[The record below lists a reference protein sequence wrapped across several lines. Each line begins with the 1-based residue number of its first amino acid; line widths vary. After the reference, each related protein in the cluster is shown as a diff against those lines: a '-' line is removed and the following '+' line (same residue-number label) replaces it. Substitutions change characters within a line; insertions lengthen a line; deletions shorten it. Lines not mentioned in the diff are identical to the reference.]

1 MLKIISIS
9 LLIFLQPII
18 TKAIELECQFEEVY
32 LDGEIQNGLFL
43 IKNDNMRY
51 EYFDRNLYIIFKK
64 KNDFYLVNKKDT
76 EKFQKI
82 PKDKNYVLDFI
93 SLIANDYPNI
103 KDFYENEH
111 ITLRVEKNSKNFFK
125 RISILSD
132 NLSLSIY
139 LNNCENKKI
148 ENRFFYYFP
157 YFEYR

>member
-1 MLKIISIS
+1 LLKIISIS

-18 TKAIELECQFEEVY
+18 MKAIELECQFEEVY
-32 LDGEIQNGLFL
+32 PDGEIQNGFFL
-43 IKNDNMRY
+43 IKNDKMRY
-51 EYFDRNLYIIFKK
+51 EYFDRNLFIIFKK

-93 SLIANDYPNI
+93 SSIANDYPNI
-103 KDFYENEH
+103 KDFYENEY

-157 YFEYR
+157 FFEYR

>member
-1 MLKIISIS
+1 M
-9 LLIFLQPII
+9 
-18 TKAIELECQFEEVY
+18 KAIELECQFEEVY
-32 LDGEIQNGLFL
+32 PDGEIQNGFFL
-43 IKNDNMRY
+43 IKNDKMRY
-51 EYFDRNLYIIFKK
+51 EYFDRNLFIIFKK

-93 SLIANDYPNI
+93 SSIANDYPNI
-103 KDFYENEH
+103 KDFYENEY

-157 YFEYR
+157 FFEYR

>member
-1 MLKIISIS
+1 M
-9 LLIFLQPII
+9 LIFLLPII

-32 LDGEIQNGLFL
+32 PDGEIQNGFFL

-51 EYFDRNLYIIFKK
+51 EYFDRNLFIIFKK

-93 SLIANDYPNI
+93 SSIANDYPNI
-103 KDFYENEH
+103 KDFYENEY

>member
-1 MLKIISIS
+1 MTFCLDTIIIR
-9 LLIFLQPII
+9 P
-18 TKAIELECQFEEVY
+18 
-32 LDGEIQNGLFL
+32 QNGIKIENAVILFHGYGGDGKDISAICHNWQRHMPNTVFVCPNGHETCL
-43 IKNDNMRY
+43 INPSGFQW
-51 EYFDRNLYIIFKK
+51 FDLTK
-64 KNDFYLVNKKDT
+64 
-76 EKFQKI
+76 E
-82 PKDKNYVLDFI
+82 DKNYVLDFI
-93 SLIANDYPNI
+93 SSIANDYPNI
-103 KDFYENEH
+103 KDFYENEY